1 MIVKSAAWYMHET
14 IRILHLAF
22 KFYHIGV
29 ISKNSTSILLNLLFQ
44 PLPSG
49 QVGHPSPKA
58 KARAIS
64 DNSLEFH
71 PFTHSNYQEKL
82 SIPFCDTR
90 SGYHSGLGPWLSRI
104 FEGLKG
110 FHLLPPAPKHVTKS
124 KNALARFLL

>member
-1 MIVKSAAWYMHET
+1 MKSAAWYMHET

-49 QVGHPSPKA
+49 RVGHPSPKR
-58 KARAIS
+58 KQEPPVITRW
-64 DNSLEFH
+64 NFH

-110 FHLLPPAPKHVTKS
+110 FHLLPPAPRHVTKS
-124 KNALARFLL
+124 KNTFTRFLL